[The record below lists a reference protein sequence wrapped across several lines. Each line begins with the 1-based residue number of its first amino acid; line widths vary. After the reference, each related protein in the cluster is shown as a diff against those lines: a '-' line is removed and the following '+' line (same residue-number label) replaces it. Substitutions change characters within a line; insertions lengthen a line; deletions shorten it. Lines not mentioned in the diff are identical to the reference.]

1 MITLPSFV
9 LNWLVSWGW
18 VSRPDFLCKQI
29 AESPDSL
36 EPGILFHE
44 VRDGH
49 PKWLHLQC
57 PRCKEHIQLQL
68 AGRQRWS
75 LKYDWLGRPT
85 ITPSV
90 WETESCQAHFFVR
103 GGRIVWCADSHARA
117 LGRRF

>member
-1 MITLPSFV
+1 MITFPPFV
-9 LNWLVSWGW
+9 LNWLVSCGW
-18 VSRPDFLCKQI
+18 IRRPDFVCKHV

-36 EPGILFHE
+36 VPGILFHE
-44 VRDGH
+44 VRGGH

-75 LKYDWLGRPT
+75 LKTDCLGRPT
-85 ITPSV
+85 IAPSI
-90 WETESCQAHFFVR
+90 WETESCQAHFFIR
-103 GGRIVWCADSHARA
+103 GGRIVWCTDSNARE